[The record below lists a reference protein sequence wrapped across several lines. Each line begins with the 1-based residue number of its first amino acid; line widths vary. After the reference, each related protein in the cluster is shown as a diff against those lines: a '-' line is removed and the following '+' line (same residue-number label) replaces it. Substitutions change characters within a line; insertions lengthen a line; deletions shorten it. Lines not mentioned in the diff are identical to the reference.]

1 MDVRIVNFTAKRDY
15 KFLWLK
21 YVTGVNLAVHCA
33 KCLNGHYDQRF
44 KAHLESLSD
53 VTLEDC
59 RLYYLC
65 GVAADRKWA
74 HNLHIA
80 FTPAAGQVI
89 DIDDGFCKI
98 RIENARRLDISPDYI
113 DRSLPQHRI
122 KEFATCRNWQ
132 FANMIA
138 KGLYPSY
145 VKRANHDDVELE
157 IFE

>member
-1 MDVRIVNFTAKRDY
+1 MNGMQMIDIADIHPAPYNPRKITDEAYHELQGSLRTLGFILPIIVNADNMRIVAD
-15 KFLWLK
+15 
-21 YVTGVNLAVHCA
+21 
-33 KCLNGHYDQRF
+33 
-44 KAHLESLSD
+44 
-53 VTLEDC
+53 
-59 RLYYLC
+59 YLC
-65 GVAADRKWA
+65 GVASDRKWA

-98 RIENARRLDISPDYI
+98 RIENARRLDISPEYI
-113 DRSLPQHRI
+113 DKGLPQHRNR
-122 KEFATCRNWQ
+122 EFCTCRNWQ

-145 VKRANHDDVELE
+145 VKRARLGDEELE